1 MPSIEKSELADP
13 TLTVSNGLHAVVPIP
28 ILSKLP
34 SLINAL
40 ALIAPNC
47 AQLLSEVNTNPV
59 VPPRGG
65 SWLNTMSPGLP
76 AIVGVPVAIVIFL
89 ATVASPCR
97 NILFASIPSGE
108 DEVTFCENE
117 TGPSNCDRMSLF
129 APPSTLS
136 DLATVASNGVIM
148 STPEAEPD
156 ANKSSPVIVGT
167 GVSNTSSLPVL
178 ESIFLLPMKKSPL
191 SFIPE

>member
-1 MPSIEKSELADP
+1 M
-13 TLTVSNGLHAVVPIP
+13 
-28 ILSKLP
+28 
-34 SLINAL
+34 INAL

-76 AIVGVPVAIVIFL
+76 AMLGVPVAIVIFL

-136 DLATVASNGVIM
+136 DLATVASNGVI
-148 STPEAEPD
+148 
-156 ANKSSPVIVGT
+156 I
-167 GVSNTSSLPVL
+167 
-178 ESIFLLPMKKSPL
+178 
-191 SFIPE
+191 

>member
-1 MPSIEKSELADP
+1 M
-13 TLTVSNGLHAVVPIP
+13 
-28 ILSKLP
+28 
-34 SLINAL
+34 
-40 ALIAPNC
+40 
-47 AQLLSEVNTNPV
+47 
-59 VPPRGG
+59 
-65 SWLNTMSPGLP
+65 NTMSPGLP

>member
-1 MPSIEKSELADP
+1 M
-13 TLTVSNGLHAVVPIP
+13 
-28 ILSKLP
+28 
-34 SLINAL
+34 
-40 ALIAPNC
+40 
-47 AQLLSEVNTNPV
+47 NTI
-59 VPPRGG
+59 
-65 SWLNTMSPGLP
+65 SPGLP
-76 AIVGVPVAIVIFL
+76 ATVGVPVAIVIFL
-89 ATVASPCR
+89 ATVASPCK

-117 TGPSNCDRMSLF
+117 TGPSNCDRISLF

-136 DLATVASNGVIM
+136 DLATVAYNGVIM